1 MQVSLYASEIL
12 AVSVGEAGHE
22 EMLSSLCADRNLEA
36 GREEMLTS
44 LCADRNLELCQ
55 VSKLFVLTVS
65 VTAVEV
71 DAF

>member
-1 MQVSLYASEIL
+1 MSLYASEIL
-12 AVSVGEAGHE
+12 VVSVG
-22 EMLSSLCADRNLEA
+22 EA

>member
-1 MQVSLYASEIL
+1 MSLYASEIL
-12 AVSVGEAGHE
+12 VVSVG
-22 EMLSSLCADRNLEA
+22 EA

-55 VSKLFVLTVS
+55 VSKLFTLTERVS

>member
-12 AVSVGEAGHE
+12 VVSVG
-22 EMLSSLCADRNLEA
+22 EA

-44 LCADRNLELCQ
+44 LSADRNLEPCQ
-55 VSKLFVLTVS
+55 VSKIFTLTETVS